1 MECCTQ
7 YFFVLYANVVLEVF
21 KIYVGI
27 FFWGAHKQKWL
38 LLSVQKLMKRT
49 MQRSPVLLLISRGFN
64 PAGLCWAILEA
75 DTSSLYIYLR
85 SPRWL
90 SQIPRF
96 FYPVWMVKESFKQ
109 TLWGEHLLVAPV
121 AWVEHVTST
130 GMSSI
135 LWLVN
140 CAPLF
145 CPLPLL
151 LHWLWERTICMQ
163 LVWREPVGA
172 ISVCHLTFLAL
183 CSVHSYTHKLG
194 HPFSPLELVLGF
206 CPYCEH
212 AERFTVCVGGQISVV
227 LGWGLVSK
235 PGSLR
240 RTGNDFLIKF
250 LICMLIA
257 VLLKITLF

>member
-27 FFWGAHKQKWL
+27 FFWGARKQKWL

-85 SPRWL
+85 SPGWL

-151 LHWLWERTICMQ
+151 LHWLAVRENHLHAGGVEGTCRSYQCLSPDISSIMFCSQ
-163 LVWREPVGA
+163 LYTQAWSPFLPSWAGLGLLPLLWACWKIYCVCWRPD
-172 ISVCHLTFLAL
+172 L
-183 CSVHSYTHKLG
+183 CGFRLRLG
-194 HPFSPLELVLGF
+194 E
-206 CPYCEH
+206 
-212 AERFTVCVGGQISVV
+212 
-227 LGWGLVSK
+227 
-235 PGSLR
+235 
-240 RTGNDFLIKF
+240 
-250 LICMLIA
+250 
-257 VLLKITLF
+257 